1 MSLLAKTSG
10 CPRRPVETRGQELD
24 THISTRRAHTR
35 QRGTIP
41 GADAQV
47 KTPPLAD
54 PSARRRRQR
63 RRTHCM
69 HRRAAGSASS
79 LIAGISLP
87 HRSQE
92 PYVPAV
98 RRETAASISRISDS
112 VSVMSAAIF
121 ARSNAIVDPSGSC
134 SSSSVVN
141 RDPSITDASSARR
154 DASRC
159 SARDRSTPSTAPK
172 SVTAP
177 SRHRD
182 GPACDETTSAPTDV
196 LGRGRCLLSRQVSE
210 PSVPCWPSRRRAS
223 SRHRCGRPRP
233 GSTE

>member
-1 MSLLAKTSG
+1 
-10 CPRRPVETRGQELD
+10 
-24 THISTRRAHTR
+24 
-35 QRGTIP
+35 
-41 GADAQV
+41 
-47 KTPPLAD
+47 
-54 PSARRRRQR
+54 
-63 RRTHCM
+63 M

-98 RRETAASISRISDS
+98 SRETAASISRISDS

-141 RDPSITDASSARR
+141 RDPSITDVSSARR

-159 SARDRSTPSTAPK
+159 SARDRSAPSTAPK

-177 SRHRD
+177 VDTPAGVVTRTPGSR
-182 GPACDETTSAPTDV
+182 
-196 LGRGRCLLSRQVSE
+196 E
-210 PSVPCWPSRRRAS
+210 PSSPEDE
-223 SRHRCGRPRP
+223 RPRP
-233 GSTE
+233 MSRSGHPLFGTTGQRAIRALFAISTPCIVSPPVRAAATRLDRMRLSSSDAEVH